1 MKVSSLRVVT
11 FKIDSELL
19 RELDRYCI
27 FNRMSRSEAIRKAVI
42 LMLKGCKEGEF
53 RIKNVRVI

>member
-1 MKVSSLRVVT
+1 MKVSNLRVVT

-19 RELDRYCI
+19 KELDRYCI
-27 FNRMSRSEAIRKAVI
+27 FNRMSRSEAIRKALI
-42 LMLKGCKEGEF
+42 LMLKGYKEGGF